1 MGLNEEVD
9 NEFGVPEGRTAL
21 LDTPTLGRAASN
33 DVPDESIFTKGI
45 QLQRL
50 PELDA
55 EFVMQK
61 SKEDRLVELADKSAE
76 IEDSG
81 GISRADVIAIESIIE
96 DLEGEN
102 TPGPEETSLPPEE
115 HETGDVAPTPPVKRQ
130 PMGNPSLYTEERSK
144 TEYQPALTMMRSN
157 YEKAYTDLKATVVDL
172 GKRLLD
178 VSAQE
183 IQEKRLVYADISTQF
198 NKNII
203 KFLNEYESDDLET
216 VKCSFSKHLK
226 WGDLMGV
233 GLYLLR
239 PHLLDYEEGR
249 RRAEVVR
256 TDFEGTKTGEFI
268 ENLSKVFRSDSVN
281 STIETV
287 VSGDFYLVGNGPK
300 TYLINPDTG
309 ECKPRP
315 RDTGDT
321 ISLDVTYSNNTSIG
335 GIFGFIGTGNLSTVI
350 QSRILAYDYCRQVI
364 QDTLDKTSELESQQ
378 DNTTLKDKLDTLLE
392 YSGKINEAKFLMSA
406 LLTDIGA
413 IFAVYEVIN
422 NYMLDMCE

>member
-21 LDTPTLGRAASN
+21 LDTPTLGRTASN

-115 HETGDVAPTPPVKRQ
+115 PETGDVAPTPPVKRQ

-216 VKCSFSKHLK
+216 VKCTFTKHLK
-226 WGDLMGV
+226 WADLMGV

-239 PHLLDYEEGR
+239 PHLIEYEEGR
-249 RRAEVVR
+249 RRAEVMR

-268 ENLSKVFRSDSVN
+268 ENLTKVFRSDSVN
-281 STIETV
+281 STIQTV
-287 VSGDFYLVGNGPK
+287 VFGDFYRVTNGPK
-300 TYLINPDTG
+300 TYVIDPDTG
-309 ECKPRP
+309 EYKPWKY
-315 RDTGDT
+315 DNSACIGSESSFTNSCT
-321 ISLDVTYSNNTSIG
+321 IG
-335 GIFGFIGTGNLSTVI
+335 GIFGFIGTGKLSTVI
-350 QSRILAYDYCRQVI
+350 QSRIAAYDYCRQVI

-413 IFAVYEVIN
+413 IFTVYEVIN

>member
-21 LDTPTLGRAASN
+21 LDTATLGRTASN

-96 DLEGEN
+96 DLEGNGTEA
-102 TPGPEETSLPPEE
+102 PPEQQE
-115 HETGDVAPTPPVKRQ
+115 PPEQSDEEETPPVRKQ
-130 PMGNPSLYTEERSK
+130 PMGNPNLYTEEKSK
-144 TEYQPALTMMRSN
+144 TEYKPALSLMRSN
-157 YEKAYTDLKATVVDL
+157 YEKAYTDLKATVIDL
-172 GKRLLD
+172 GKKLLD
-178 VSAQE
+178 VSEQE
-183 IQEKRLVYADISTQF
+183 LQEKRLAYTDISVQF

-203 KFLNEYESDDLET
+203 RFLNEYESDDLET

-226 WGDLMGV
+226 WAGLMGV

-239 PHLLDYEEGR
+239 PHLIDYEEGR
-249 RRAEVVR
+249 RLAEVMR

-281 STIETV
+281 STIKTV
-287 VSGDFYLVGNGPK
+287 VFGDFYRVTNGPK
-300 TYLINPDTG
+300 TYVIDPATG
-309 ECKPRP
+309 EYKPWGNGNSDRTVSEP
-315 RDTGDT
+315 
-321 ISLDVTYSNNTSIG
+321 SYSNNCTIG
-335 GIFGFIGTGNLSTVI
+335 GIFGFIGAGKLSTVI

-406 LLTDIGA
+406 LLADIGA